1 MIYIELPLWLAI
13 LFAIAFS
20 LVLLHLLFGDF
31 IAKLL
36 IRYFKGKGEN
46 EDE

>member
-13 LFAIAFS
+13 LFGVVFS

-36 IRYFKGKGEN
+36 IRYFKEKEN
-46 EDE
+46 KDE